1 MMESPSPGRD
11 RKAQLVQVA
20 AGALVLAG
28 ELSIPQSARGIVLL
42 AQGSKH
48 IEPLSSYSLFVD
60 ALYEAGQATLLVH
73 LLTEDEEQL
82 DSETQFFRFNVSILH
97 QRIIGI
103 ANWLTVN
110 LETQNLTIGYF
121 GSGPTGAAS
130 LIAAAERPDLVYA
143 IVVGEGRLDLAQ
155 PYLTRVAAPTLLM
168 VRENDNDAQQMNREA
183 LQQMPIALETN
194 KKVESIASR
203 AGLFEASDVLKQV
216 VELTSQWFV
225 QHLEP
230 IV

>member
-1 MMESPSPGRD
+1 MMESPSSERGRQA
-11 RKAQLVQVA
+11 RLVPVA

-28 ELSIPQSARGIVLL
+28 ELSIPQNARGIVIL
-42 AQGSKH
+42 AQGSKN
-48 IEPLSSYSLFVD
+48 IEQLSSYSLFAD
-60 ALYEAGQATLLVH
+60 ALYEAELATLLVH

-82 DSETQFFRFNVSILH
+82 DSQTQFFRFNVSILY

-103 ANWLTVN
+103 AEWLAVN
-110 LETQNLTIGYF
+110 QETQNFSIGYF
-121 GSGPTGAAS
+121 GGGPTGAAA
-130 LIAAAERPDLVYA
+130 LVAAAERPDLVYA
-143 IVVGEGRLDLAQ
+143 IVVGEGRIDLAQ
-155 PYLTRVAAPTLLM
+155 PYLARVATPTLLV
-168 VRENDNDAQQMNREA
+168 VRENDSAALQMNREA

-194 KKVESIASR
+194 KKIESIASS

-216 VELTSQWFV
+216 VELTSQWFA

>member
-1 MMESPSPGRD
+1 MESPSPERD
-11 RKAQLVQVA
+11 RNARAVRVA
-20 AGALVLAG
+20 AGALELAG
-28 ELSIPQSARGIVLL
+28 ELSIPQNARGIVLL
-42 AQGSKH
+42 AQGSKN
-48 IEPLSSYSLFVD
+48 IEPLSSYSQFVD
-60 ALYEAGQATLLVH
+60 TLYEAELATLPVH

-82 DSETQFFRFNVSILH
+82 DSQTQFFRFNVSILY

-103 ANWLTVN
+103 AEWLAVN
-110 LETQNLTIGYF
+110 PETQNLSIGYF
-121 GSGPTGAAS
+121 GGGPTGAAA

-143 IVVGEGRLDLAQ
+143 VVVGEGRIDLAR
-155 PYLTRVAAPTLLM
+155 PYLTHVAAPTLLM

-194 KKVESIASR
+194 KKIESIASST
-203 AGLFEASDVLKQV
+203 GLFEASDVLKRV
-216 VELTSQWFV
+216 VELTSQWFA